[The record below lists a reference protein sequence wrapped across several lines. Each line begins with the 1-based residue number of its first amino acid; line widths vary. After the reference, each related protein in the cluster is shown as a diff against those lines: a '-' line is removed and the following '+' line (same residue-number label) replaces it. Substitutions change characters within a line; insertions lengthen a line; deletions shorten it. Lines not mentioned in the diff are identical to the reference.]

1 MKIKCRIIGFD
12 LDGTLLNSEKHIAEH
27 TREVLTRAVEQ
38 GIWILPVTGR
48 PLGGLPKE
56 VVEFPGVQYAITAN
70 GARIMETQTGG
81 CLYERLVPVKTAEQ
95 IMEIFSDYDALREVY
110 YGGNDVLEEAKEKGY
125 AEAEEFS
132 RVGEYMRS
140 PQMAA
145 YVRATRTPVP
155 DILQLI
161 REKGQDTDKVQGVFK
176 IDEERTEAR
185 KRLEA
190 VEGIEVTGALSN
202 NIEVNAAGVDK
213 GNAILWFAD
222 HLGIPHEE
230 VAGFGDGNNDIQLL
244 KKAGIGV
251 AMANATDQVKAV
263 SDYITGTN
271 DEDGVATFI
280 EKYIL

>member
-110 YGGNDVLEEAKEKGY
+110 YGGKGY
-125 AEAEEFS
+125 AEVEKFS

>member
-110 YGGNDVLEEAKEKGY
+110 YGGKGY
-125 AEAEEFS
+125 AGAEEFS

-251 AMANATDQVKAV
+251 AMANATDQVKTV

>member
-110 YGGNDVLEEAKEKGY
+110 YCGKGY

-213 GNAILWFAD
+213 GNALLWFAD

>member
-110 YGGNDVLEEAKEKGY
+110 YGGKGY

-140 PQMAA
+140 PQMAV

-190 VEGIEVTGALSN
+190 VEIKLTGDMEKYYDVWYRVHIQHHGWLGWAKNGES
-202 NIEVNAAGVDK
+202 AGTE
-213 GNAILWFAD
+213 GYSYRLEAIQ
-222 HLGIPHEE
+222 
-230 VAGFGDGNNDIQLL
+230 IQLV
-244 KKAGIGV
+244 KKGSSAPG
-251 AMANATDQVKAV
+251 
-263 SDYITGTN
+263 STN
-271 DEDGVATFI
+271 NCFY
-280 EKYIL
+280 KR

>member
-1 MKIKCRIIGFD
+1 
-12 LDGTLLNSEKHIAEH
+12 
-27 TREVLTRAVEQ
+27 
-38 GIWILPVTGR
+38 
-48 PLGGLPKE
+48 
-56 VVEFPGVQYAITAN
+56 
-70 GARIMETQTGG
+70 
-81 CLYERLVPVKTAEQ
+81 
-95 IMEIFSDYDALREVY
+95 MEIFSDYDALREVY
-110 YGGNDVLEEAKEKGY
+110 YGGKGY

-145 YVRATRTPVP
+145 YVRVTRTPVP

>member
-95 IMEIFSDYDALREVY
+95 IMKIFSDYDALREVY
-110 YGGNDVLEEAKEKGY
+110 YGGKGY

-132 RVGEYMRS
+132 RVEEYMRS

-202 NIEVNAAGVDK
+202 NIEVNAVGVDK

>member
-110 YGGNDVLEEAKEKGY
+110 YGGKGY

-145 YVRATRTPVP
+145 YVCATRTPVP

-161 REKGQDTDKVQGVFK
+161 RG
-176 IDEERTEAR
+176 RTQ
-185 KRLEA
+185 
-190 VEGIEVTGALSN
+190 T
-202 NIEVNAAGVDK
+202 
-213 GNAILWFAD
+213 
-222 HLGIPHEE
+222 
-230 VAGFGDGNNDIQLL
+230 
-244 KKAGIGV
+244 
-251 AMANATDQVKAV
+251 
-263 SDYITGTN
+263 
-271 DEDGVATFI
+271 
-280 EKYIL
+280 KYREYLR

>member
-110 YGGNDVLEEAKEKGY
+110 YGGKGY
-125 AEAEEFS
+125 AEAEEFF

>member
-110 YGGNDVLEEAKEKGY
+110 YGGKRY

-185 KRLEA
+185 KRLET